1 MKLYSVTQG
10 IEVKNFMCDSI
21 SVLPSGQI
29 TLHRDNEIIAVF
41 NKDTNVVSIEDE
53 REKMNE
59 YFKKQIEAFRKD
71 MLSVDEHFFTD
82 VFLQKNTIEEAQD
95 KIRKILG
102 KAIYHLEEF
111 ENYRI

>member
-41 NKDTNVVSIEDE
+41 NKDANVISIEDKRKE
-53 REKMNE
+53 MNE
-59 YFKKQIEAFRKD
+59 YFKEQIQALKD
-71 MLSVDEHFFTD
+71 DIENTDKWFFTD
-82 VFLQKNTIEEAQD
+82 VFFEKNNPEEAQ
-95 KIRKILG
+95 KKMRMILG
-102 KAIYHLEEF
+102 KAIFHLEEF
-111 ENYRI
+111 ENYKI